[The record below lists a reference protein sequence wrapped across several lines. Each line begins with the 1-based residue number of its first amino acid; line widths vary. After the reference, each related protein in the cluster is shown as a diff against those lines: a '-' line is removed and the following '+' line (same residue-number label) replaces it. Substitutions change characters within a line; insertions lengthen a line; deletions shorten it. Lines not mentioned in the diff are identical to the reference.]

1 MIDPIQ
7 PPSEQ
12 PPADADS
19 SGNRAEPAPPPGAI
33 GTARAAAKTA
43 RPLATGST
51 PPGDSADPPLRSDA
65 DATAAPDDPT
75 FEETEDGVEPDA
87 VGTPDAGASI
97 GGWEPNVRARA
108 LSVELRRIEFEIR
121 ELLKYGDIKRKRK
134 YEGTRRWM
142 ELLEDVVTMR
152 YSGQA
157 SDDALKRVT
166 ELVAKRQQ
174 LFRELNFVVATRH
187 RWNT

>member
-12 PPADADS
+12 PPSGADS
-19 SGNRAEPAPPPGAI
+19 SGQGIGPAPQEDDELAFAESEDVAES
-33 GTARAAAKTA
+33 GTTDAAEA
-43 RPLATGST
+43 G
-51 PPGDSADPPLRSDA
+51 
-65 DATAAPDDPT
+65 
-75 FEETEDGVEPDA
+75 EDV
-87 VGTPDAGASI
+87 
-97 GGWEPNVRARA
+97 GGWEPNVRART

-142 ELLEDVVTMR
+142 ELLEDVVAMR
-152 YSGQA
+152 YTGQV
-157 SDDALKRVT
+157 SDEALKRVA

>member
-12 PPADADS
+12 PPSDADS
-19 SGNRAEPAPPPGAI
+19 SGQRIGPAPQADDEPAFSESEDVAEPGA
-33 GTARAAAKTA
+33 TDAA
-43 RPLATGST
+43 
-51 PPGDSADPPLRSDA
+51 
-65 DATAAPDDPT
+65 
-75 FEETEDGVEPDA
+75 
-87 VGTPDAGASI
+87 DAGAGV
-97 GGWEPNVRARA
+97 GGWEPNVRARV

-157 SDDALKRVT
+157 SDEALKRVA

>member
-12 PPADADS
+12 PPSGADS
-19 SGNRAEPAPPPGAI
+19 SDQRIGPAPQEDEALAFAESENVAEP
-33 GTARAAAKTA
+33 GTTDAAEA
-43 RPLATGST
+43 G
-51 PPGDSADPPLRSDA
+51 
-65 DATAAPDDPT
+65 
-75 FEETEDGVEPDA
+75 EGV
-87 VGTPDAGASI
+87 
-97 GGWEPNVRARA
+97 GGWEPNVRART

-142 ELLEDVVTMR
+142 ELLEDIVAMR
-152 YSGQA
+152 YTGQV
-157 SDDALKRVT
+157 SDEALKRVA